1 MNNYSIFMFTVQL
14 LNSNIYSMKRDKDP
28 LFKDEEYLN
37 IIRKISKDSNISQR
51 EISTELGISLGK
63 VNYCLRALKEKGF
76 IKIKNFKKSENKMK
90 YFYILTPKGIS
101 EKTKITIRFMK
112 QKMREY
118 DELKKEI
125 KKHNKEK

>member
-1 MNNYSIFMFTVQL
+1 MFTVQL
-14 LNSNIYSMKRDKDP
+14 LNGNIYSMKQDKDP
-28 LFKDEEYLN
+28 LFKDEEYFN

-51 EISTELGISLGK
+51 EMSAELGISLGK

-76 IKIKNFKKSENKMK
+76 IKIKNFRKSANKMK
-90 YFYILTPKGIS
+90 YFYVLTPKGIS
-101 EKTKITIRFMK
+101 EKTKITIRFMQ

>member
-1 MNNYSIFMFTVQL
+1 MFTVQH
-14 LNSNIYSMKRDKDP
+14 LNSNIYSMKQDKDP
-28 LFKDEEYLN
+28 LFKDEEYFN

>member
-1 MNNYSIFMFTVQL
+1 MFTVQF
-14 LNSNIYSMKRDKDP
+14 LNSNIYNMKRDKDP
-28 LFKDEEYLN
+28 LFKDEEYFN

-51 EISTELGISLGK
+51 EMSTELGISLGK

-76 IKIKNFKKSENKMK
+76 IKIKNFSKSENKMK
-90 YFYILTPKGIS
+90 YFYVLTPKGIS

-112 QKMREY
+112 QKIREY

-125 KKHNKEK
+125 KKYNKEK

>member
-1 MNNYSIFMFTVQL
+1 MFTVQL
-14 LNSNIYSMKRDKDP
+14 LNSNIYSMKQDKDP
-28 LFKDEEYLN
+28 LFKDEEYFN

-112 QKMREY
+112 QKIREY

>member
-1 MNNYSIFMFTVQL
+1 MFTVQF
-14 LNSNIYSMKRDKDP
+14 LNSNIYNMKRDKDP
-28 LFKDEEYLN
+28 LFKDEEYFN

-51 EISTELGISLGK
+51 EMSTELGISLGK
-63 VNYCLRALKEKGF
+63 INYCLRALKEKGF
-76 IKIKNFKKSENKMK
+76 IKIKNFSKSENKMK
-90 YFYILTPKGIS
+90 YFYVLTPKGIS

-112 QKMREY
+112 QKIREY

>member
-1 MNNYSIFMFTVQL
+1 MFTVQL

-76 IKIKNFKKSENKMK
+76 IKIKNFRKSKNKMK
-90 YFYILTPKGIS
+90 YFYVLTPKGIS

>member
-1 MNNYSIFMFTVQL
+1 MFTVQF
-14 LNSNIYSMKRDKDP
+14 LNSNIYNMKRDKDP
-28 LFKDEEYLN
+28 LFKDEEYFN

-76 IKIKNFKKSENKMK
+76 IKIKNFRKSKNKMK
-90 YFYILTPKGIS
+90 YFYVLTPKGIS

>member
-1 MNNYSIFMFTVQL
+1 MFTVQL

-76 IKIKNFKKSENKMK
+76 IKIKNFRKSKNKMK
-90 YFYILTPKGIS
+90 YFYVLTPKGIS

-112 QKMREY
+112 QKIREY

>member
-1 MNNYSIFMFTVQL
+1 MFPVQF
-14 LNSNIYSMKRDKDP
+14 LNSNIYNMKRDKDP
-28 LFKDEEYLN
+28 LFKDEEYFN

-76 IKIKNFKKSENKMK
+76 IKIKNFRKSKNKMK
-90 YFYILTPKGIS
+90 YFYVLTPKGIS

-112 QKMREY
+112 QKIREY

>member
-1 MNNYSIFMFTVQL
+1 MFTVQL

-76 IKIKNFKKSENKMK
+76 IKIKSFKKSENKMK

>member
-1 MNNYSIFMFTVQL
+1 MFTVQL
-14 LNSNIYSMKRDKDP
+14 LNDNIYSMKQDKDP
-28 LFKDEEYLN
+28 LFKDEEYFN

-51 EISTELGISLGK
+51 EMSAELGISLGK

-76 IKIKNFKKSENKMK
+76 IKVKNFRKSENKMK
-90 YFYILTPKGIS
+90 YFYVLTPKGIS

-125 KKHNKEK
+125 KKYNKEK

>member
-1 MNNYSIFMFTVQL
+1 MFTVQL
-14 LNSNIYSMKRDKDP
+14 LNSNIYSMKQDKDP
-28 LFKDEEYLN
+28 LFKDEEYFN

-51 EISTELGISLGK
+51 EMSTELGISLGK

-76 IKIKNFKKSENKMK
+76 IKIKNFRKSENKMK
-90 YFYILTPKGIS
+90 YIYVLTPKGIS

>member
-1 MNNYSIFMFTVQL
+1 MFTVQL

-76 IKIKNFKKSENKMK
+76 IKIKNFRKSENKMK
-90 YFYILTPKGIS
+90 YFYVLTPKGIS

-112 QKMREY
+112 QKIREY

>member
-1 MNNYSIFMFTVQL
+1 MFTVQF
-14 LNSNIYSMKRDKDP
+14 LNSNIYNMKRDKDP

-76 IKIKNFKKSENKMK
+76 IKIKNFRKSKNKMK
-90 YFYILTPKGIS
+90 YFYVLTPKGIS

>member
-1 MNNYSIFMFTVQL
+1 MFTVQL

-76 IKIKNFKKSENKMK
+76 IKIKNFSKSENKMK
-90 YFYILTPKGIS
+90 YFYVLTPKGIS

-112 QKMREY
+112 QKIREY

-125 KKHNKEK
+125 KKKNKEK

>member
-1 MNNYSIFMFTVQL
+1 MFTVQL

-112 QKMREY
+112 QKIREY

>member
-1 MNNYSIFMFTVQL
+1 MFTVQL

-76 IKIKNFKKSENKMK
+76 IKIKNFSKSENKMK
-90 YFYILTPKGIS
+90 YFYVLTPKGIS

-112 QKMREY
+112 QKIREY

-125 KKHNKEK
+125 KKYNKEK

>member
-1 MNNYSIFMFTVQL
+1 
-14 LNSNIYSMKRDKDP
+14 MKRDKDP

-112 QKMREY
+112 QKIREY

>member
-1 MNNYSIFMFTVQL
+1 MFTVQL

-125 KKHNKEK
+125 KFKKIN

>member
-1 MNNYSIFMFTVQL
+1 MFTVQL
-14 LNSNIYSMKRDKDP
+14 LNDNIYSMKQDKDP
-28 LFKDEEYLN
+28 LFKDEEYFN

-51 EISTELGISLGK
+51 EMSAELGISLGK

-76 IKIKNFKKSENKMK
+76 IKIKNFRKSENKIK
-90 YFYILTPKGIS
+90 YFYVLTPKGIS

>member
-1 MNNYSIFMFTVQL
+1 MFTVQL

-37 IIRKISKDSNISQR
+37 IIRKISKDSNTSQR

>member
-1 MNNYSIFMFTVQL
+1 MFTVQL

>member
-1 MNNYSIFMFTVQL
+1 MFTVQL

-90 YFYILTPKGIS
+90 YFYVLTPKGIS